1 MIDISIIVPIYNAE
15 KYLNKCI
22 KSLINQTKENLE
34 FILVNDGSTDSSE
47 EIIKSYKDKRIKYFK
62 NKNQGIGK
70 TRNFGI
76 KQAKGKYIMF
86 LDSDDYL
93 ATNACEELF
102 SKAEK
107 DNLDLVINNFYRV
120 EEETEKKVEVIIPEF
135 KDTPLKDNKRLLL
148 DVNLAPWN
156 KLYKRELLKKN
167 KIQFVE
173 DLKYEDA
180 PFVVEA
186 MDKAKKIGHI
196 KKFLNYYVIHKNSE
210 TTVRDEKIFDI
221 IEIVDKIRKYF
232 SKRKEFTETVDK
244 LSVRILTNYTIQ
256 QRVQQDK
263 EVGMQF
269 IDRAFQYMKA
279 NIPDYQ
285 DNKYYN
291 NRGILRRTIEKS
303 KILTKLYCNIYRKKK
318 KIDGGN

>member
-1 MIDISIIVPIYNAE
+1 MTDISIIVPIYNAE

-22 KSLINQTKENLE
+22 KSLINQTKEELE

-47 EIIKSYKDKRIKYFK
+47 EIIKTYKDKRIKYFK

-76 KQAKGKYIMF
+76 EKATGKYIMF

-93 ATNACEELF
+93 REDACQILYE
-102 SKAEK
+102 KAETEK
-107 DNLDLVINNFYRV
+107 LDLVICDFYRV
-120 EEETEKKVEVIIPEF
+120 EEENDFQEKIIIPEF
-135 KDTPLKDNKRLLL
+135 KNTTLKENKNLLL

-156 KLYKRELLKKN
+156 KLYKASFLKKN
-167 KIQFVE
+167 KIKFVE
-173 DLKYEDA
+173 NLKYEDA

-186 MDKAKKIGHI
+186 MDKAKKIGQVSEC
-196 KKFLNYYVIHKNSE
+196 LNYYIIHKNSE
-210 TTVRDEKIFDI
+210 TTVRDKKIFDI

-232 SKRKEFTETVDK
+232 SKRKEYTETVDK

-263 EVGMQF
+263 EVGTEF
-269 IDRAFQYMKA
+269 IDRAFKYMKE
-279 NIPDYQ
+279 NIPDYKS
-285 DNKYYN
+285 NKYYE
-291 NRGILRRTIEKS
+291 NRGFLRRTIEKN
-303 KILTKLYCNIYRKKK
+303 KFLTKTYCNYYRKKH
-318 KIDGGN
+318 KIGE